1 MKILA
6 ATLSTARAATRATA
20 LSATLASLAAF
31 GAWMPAAQAAQLQDC
46 DFKVR
51 ADAIVEPWDAHTRTF
66 SNDKVRIALLD
77 TIEPAAGAFYLMIM
91 SPPYDELG
99 GKTCGIVAEGDG
111 QIGFS
116 GMYFQ
121 QLGASYDPS
130 VGLTFRVPIERFAP
144 ATGGFDPAI
153 LAVSVNQA
161 TGRYSAVFEIP

>member
-1 MKILA
+1 MIRALTTALA
-6 ATLSTARAATRATA
+6 LCAAIPATA
-20 LSATLASLAAF
+20 QSIIGCDSWQ
-31 GAWMPAAQAAQLQDC
+31 GQAQAIPESWEENTRLFANGD
-46 DFKVR
+46 VR
-51 ADAIVEPWDAHTRTF
+51 VT
-66 SNDKVRIALLD
+66 VLD

-116 GMYFQ
+116 GMFFQ